1 MSSNPAQPSHEAAV
15 GPEEWVERY
24 GDGLFRFAKS
34 RLHNISDAEELVQET
49 FLTAIRAQRQ
59 FTGSGSQ
66 WKWLLSILSNKIVDT
81 IRQRER
87 KYAAAAARPTDGS
100 CKFMFD
106 ANGAWRS
113 ELWPACPAPQVLE
126 LQELRQIVQRCLAQI
141 PHLQA
146 SVFVLSVMNEMD
158 HQVICRELEITPA
171 NLAVRL
177 HRARLGIAKCVQK
190 QWFKNDES
198 STRDE

>member
-1 MSSNPAQPSHEAAV
+1 MSSNPAQPSHQSAV

-34 RLHNISDAEELVQET
+34 RLHNISDAEEVVQET

-59 FTGSGSQ
+59 FAGRGSQ

-87 KYAAAAARPTDGS
+87 KCSAVAPSPVDDC
-100 CKFMFD
+100 CKFMFND
-106 ANGAWRS
+106 NGGWRS
-113 ELWPACPAPQVLE
+113 ELWPACPAPQFLE
-126 LQELRQIVQRCLAQI
+126 LQELRQIVKRCLAQI
-141 PHLQA
+141 SHLQA
-146 SVFVLSVMNEMD
+146 SVFVLSVMQEMD
-158 HQVICRELEITPA
+158 HQVICHELDITPA

-177 HRARLGIAKCVQK
+177 HRARLGIAKCVHK
-190 QWFKNDES
+190 QWFNTDES
-198 STRDE
+198 GTRDE